1 VKPRLPRES
10 TDALRRQLDEFLT
23 RLEERGYAENAKKT
37 YDQNVDRFIRWLEG
51 SWEPEGPRR

>member
-23 RLEERGYAENAKKT
+23 RLEELGYAENAKKT